1 MLIKMHFSADNFHT
15 AMKNKGN
22 VDTLIHLIKRTFT
35 KHLIKRTF
43 TKNQHSLLSEYG
55 YPVSVLGEKLTAK
68 MNTCWVIL

>member
-22 VDTLIHLIKRTFT
+22 VDTLI
-35 KHLIKRTF
+35 HLIKRTF